1 MAQTATRTAGFVRL
15 VPEPGARPA
24 PPLPISKLRGLT
36 APLRTALKRRGITT
50 CPQLL
55 RAAGRAADRDRLAR
69 EAGTDPAALLA
80 LVRRADLARVGG
92 IGVVFGLMLEELG
105 VPDAAAL
112 AARDPADL
120 HARLR
125 RHNDEERLARRAPTA
140 EEVEGWVRQARDLP
154 RLLGR

>member
-1 MAQTATRTAGFVRL
+1 MRVKEWRAPGGGGDASPAREQRRPGDRGVTMAQTATRTAGFVRL

-80 LVRRADLARVGG
+80 LVRRA
-92 IGVVFGLMLEELG
+92 
-105 VPDAAAL
+105 
-112 AARDPADL
+112 
-120 HARLR
+120 
-125 RHNDEERLARRAPTA
+125 
-140 EEVEGWVRQARDLP
+140 
-154 RLLGR
+154 